1 MFLSRSYLKPFCVRR
16 KKKKP
21 PLSLCSDSCQTAAVG
36 PDHRSSSSSSHSG
49 SDGGNGKKVEVID
62 LTLDSSSEDEGQE
75 SPQPPP
81 PPLPPPPKRACPS
94 MSPSSPPVVNK
105 GSDHLRAQEPWK
117 SPSGNL

>member
-1 MFLSRSYLKPFCVRR
+1 MRFVPLLPQPFLSPSLKKNPAV
-16 KKKKP
+16 P
-21 PLSLCSDSCQTAAVG
+21 LCSDSCQTAAG

-49 SDGGNGKKVEVID
+49 SDSGNGKKVEVID

-94 MSPSSPPVVNK
+94 MSPGSPPVVNK

-117 SPSGNL
+117 SPSGDL